1 LHIDLGG
8 IWTSAIDVLAG
19 IWTYAKD
26 FLNSNFFIAIAG
38 SFAGA
43 FAGAYGAQWIVERG
57 KERDEILT
65 EMRNTNAATVVSFA
79 ICNTFVTMKQQQI
92 KPLKERFDTQKRN
105 LLEHIEK
112 ARLGQIPSGTPFQFL
127 ADFQTIFSSPIAIDI
142 LRQLLFE
149 RISLDERRPLM
160 LVTALSDSIH
170 GFTSTLDNHNKLIA
184 SYKATQFL
192 EGELLHLYF
201 GLPQGSRGIT
211 NKEYPDLIEQIY
223 RHTDDGIFFSKMI
236 CDDLFE
242 HNVRLAQKFKQRF
255 GKSAPG
261 IIEKPDFTKAKSSGL
276 MPNDADY
283 KDWFNLYEK
292 RERPSGT
299 RRKSI
304 SSRFVSFLR
313 RG

>member
-1 LHIDLGG
+1 LDIDLAA
-8 IWTSAIDVLAG
+8 IWGSASA
-19 IWTYAKD
+19 
-26 FLNSNFFIAIAG
+26 FLNSNFFTASFTAIVG

-79 ICNTFVTMKQQQI
+79 ICNIFITMKQQNI
-92 KPLKERFDTQKRN
+92 KPLKDRFDAQKRSF
-105 LLEHIEK
+105 LETVEK
-112 ARLGQIPSGTPFQFL
+112 QRLGQLSPGTAFRFL
-127 ADFQTIFSSPIAIDI
+127 ADFQTIFWAPAIAIDV

-149 RISLDERRPLM
+149 KISLDEQRPLM
-160 LVTALSDSIH
+160 LVTNLSDAFH
-170 GFTSTLDNHNKLIA
+170 GFTSALGNRNKLIA
-184 SYKATQFL
+184 SYKASNFSL
-192 EGELLHLYF
+192 DDLLHLYF
-201 GLPQGSRGIT
+201 GLPQGSSGIT
-211 NKEYPDLIEQIY
+211 NTEYPDSIEQVY

-242 HNVRLAQKFKQRF
+242 HNTRLANKFKQQF

-261 IIEKPDFTKAKSSGL
+261 IIEKPDFTKAQSAGL

-283 KDWFNLYEK
+283 KDWFNLYVK
-292 RERPSGT
+292 RPRPSGT

-304 SSRFVSFLR
+304 SGRFASFWR